1 MKFARTLAK
10 TVFTITLIAC
20 MFSGAAARTPSVEVV
35 EPGAV
40 GIDSVGRL
48 PSLDMAGPLQ
58 TEILNRSPLVDMG
71 FYPLDSDPTRKSLI
85 WNAFPEPLQDEFFEK
100 APLVDMGFYPIDVTA
115 KAPSV
120 DMGFHPV
127 DVTAKTPSVAVHQP
141 LEDEVVRKTPSI
153 QLAQPLEDEV
163 VRKTPSI
170 QLAHPRELE
179 CCGPTMHF
187 SLKEAAATEI
197 AIYSVSGRLV
207 RRLTE
212 ALPSGESSLTWDGR
226 DDRGSRAASG
236 VYFARV
242 QANGEAGKGK
252 LVLVR

>member
-20 MFSGAAARTPSVEVV
+20 MFSAAAARTPSVEVV

-153 QLAQPLEDEV
+153 QLAQPLE
-163 VRKTPSI
+163 
-170 QLAHPRELE
+170 LE

-226 DDRGSRAASG
+226 DDRGSSAASG

>member
-20 MFSGAAARTPSVEVV
+20 MFSAAAARTPSVEVG
-35 EPGAV
+35 EPCAV

-153 QLAQPLEDEV
+153 QLARPLEDEV

-170 QLAHPRELE
+170 QLAQPLEVE

-226 DDRGSRAASG
+226 DDRGSSAASG